1 MTPLEKA
8 EELFD
13 KMYILDNRAWYDVAK
28 KCAII
33 AVDEILKESK
43 PPIITHRMDS
53 YKSVEDFSNNLIH
66 IQNEIDNYVLSNYGY
81 WQQVKNELEKL

>member
-13 KMYILDNRAWYDVAK
+13 KIYILDNRSWYDVAK
-28 KCAII
+28 KCALI

-43 PPIITHRMDS
+43 PPIITHRIDS
-53 YKSVEDFSNNLIH
+53 YKSVEDFNNNLIH

-81 WQQVKNELEKL
+81 WQQVKQEIEKL